1 MKINNLKNRM
11 WLLVAFVATMIS
23 VSCSKED
30 IKEALEGKKT
40 EVTVYVKDIDGTPL
54 NGWVVYGFD
63 EFAWR
68 SESTFHAKQSATEGD
83 GKAVF
88 LLGDLDVG
96 GATSEQETYRFVV
109 YYTKTKKNIFG
120 QEITKES
127 LKKVVPVTIKQG
139 ENKTVEIRL
148 D

>member
-1 MKINNLKNRM
+1 MKRSILKNRM

-30 IKEALEGKKT
+30 IKEVLEGKKT
-40 EVTVYVKDIDGTPL
+40 EVTVYLKDSDGSPL
-54 NGWVVYGFD
+54 NGWVVYGFS
-63 EFAWR
+63 EFAWN
-68 SESTFHAKQSATEGD
+68 SGSIFHAKQSATEGD
-83 GKAVF
+83 GKATF
-88 LLGDLDVG
+88 ILENHNIKGK
-96 GATSEQETYRFVV
+96 QETYRFVV
-109 YYTKTKKNIFG
+109 YYTLTKKNIFG

-139 ENKTVEIRL
+139 ENKTVEIKL